1 MELDPRH
8 GTHDPST
15 TTVRRRRQSVRRTT
29 SIDMLRPSGVE
40 GPVQLRGAARDLS
53 TGTTGAAMVLGEASL
68 TATVDFHNGRRVQEL
83 ELWPHHPGAAALVNI
98 AAASGFRSAVDRALP
113 DQREATTLL
122 YQLLDDVPVA
132 TLVSGFALQNAG
144 YKQKG
149 VAVPQQ
155 KADICSGW
163 RTGGTIMIELT
174 SRGQVP
180 PATGPVAPDIEDVD
194 DPIGWHRMAP
204 LSRGG
209 MRRRRRLDVTLGA
222 LLHVDAMLRDSHVDD
237 AGLETVVHEYAVSAS
252 VDPDGF
258 VVRAI
263 SARPHVLPWMECP
276 SAALSAQRLVGQ
288 QVQGLRDQIRTSF
301 LGVETCTH
309 LNDLLRTLTDVP
321 ALALLGARSNR
332 LEQ

>member
-1 MELDPRH
+1 M
-8 GTHDPST
+8 
-15 TTVRRRRQSVRRTT
+15 
-29 SIDMLRPSGVE
+29 
-40 GPVQLRGAARDLS
+40 
-53 TGTTGAAMVLGEASL
+53 
-68 TATVDFHNGRRVQEL
+68 F
-83 ELWPHHPGAAALVNI
+83 
-98 AAASGFRSAVDRALP
+98 
-113 DQREATTLL
+113 
-122 YQLLDDVPVA
+122 
-132 TLVSGFALQNAG
+132 
-144 YKQKG
+144 
-149 VAVPQQ
+149 
-155 KADICSGW
+155 
-163 RTGGTIMIELT
+163 
-174 SRGQVP
+174 
-180 PATGPVAPDIEDVD
+180 
-194 DPIGWHRMAP
+194 
-204 LSRGG
+204 
-209 MRRRRRLDVTLGA
+209 
-222 LLHVDAMLRDSHVDD
+222 RDSHVDD